1 LPFSKPERVLASLQS
16 LSTSDRRIVGLL
28 LDHGAMPR
36 AELASRIGVSRA
48 AVTQMISSLERF
60 GLIEEGESR
69 KGLRGQPARP
79 VDIRGAAGYSA
90 GISFSHSYLDVAII
104 DLKGREIAFHRQPLA
119 EPTPEA
125 VATTARSGLDAAR
138 KLARIGAA
146 ELVGLGVAVP
156 GDFRIDEPVLLAH
169 RYFPAFDQLDVQ
181 RFFQERF
188 DERIHVENDGRTCV
202 MGERLAGLGL
212 ACRNFMLVHIGHGV
226 GGGLFLDNR
235 LYRGAHF
242 NAGPIGTFFP
252 LDAPRPSGQDLLET
266 LRRDG
271 IEMADFDALETT
283 DERTQQAVAAWSL
296 RAGNQLGPYL
306 HHVANVID
314 PAFIIVG
321 GRLPSSI
328 LGQMV
333 RATGL
338 PAEKH
343 AERGAAGQPPV
354 VLPSQLGARAGAI
367 GAASIPVLDLVY
379 PHGEQLGRA

>member
-1 LPFSKPERVLASLQS
+1 MASLQS
-16 LSTSDRRIVGLL
+16 LSPSDRRIVGLL
-28 LDHGAMPR
+28 LDHGAMSR
-36 AELASRIGVSRA
+36 AELADRIGISRA
-48 AVTQMISSLERF
+48 AVTQMIASLERF

-79 VDIRGAAGYSA
+79 VGIRGAAGYSA
-90 GISFSHSYLDVAII
+90 GISFSHSYLDVAIV
-104 DLKGREIAFHRQPLA
+104 DLTGREVAFHRQPLA
-119 EPTPEA
+119 APTPEA
-125 VATTARSGLDAAR
+125 VAATARGGLDAAR
-138 KLARIGAA
+138 KLARIGTA
-146 ELVGLGVAVP
+146 ELVGIGIAVP
-156 GDFRIDEPVLLAH
+156 GDFRVDRPVLLAH
-169 RYFPAFDQLDVQ
+169 RYFPAFDQLDVR

-212 ACRNFMLVHIGHGV
+212 ACRDFMLVHIGHGV

-266 LRRDG
+266 LRGSGFD
-271 IEMADFDALETT
+271 IADFDALETG
-283 DERTQQAVAAWSL
+283 DERARQAIADWSV
-296 RAGNQLGPYL
+296 RAGKQLGPYL

-321 GRLPSSI
+321 GRLPAAI
-328 LGQMV
+328 LEQMV

-354 VLPSQLGARAGAI
+354 VLPSRLGARAGAI

-379 PHGEQLGRA
+379 PQATGL